1 MTRPVLL
8 VLTLVLVS
16 AQWLQAQVCRLSVA
30 GLNRNR
36 RVVGAISAECP
47 DPLHT
52 APFGNWGVT
61 SNFGPKRNGRQFD
74 GWCHDMRICDNA
86 GSCRNVCRDGWYE
99 WNSCTTHPLFQAPNC
114 TLYNTDNCTA
124 QVSTTDVNVL
134 GTQTVDLPAACPA
147 SNGIN
152 FDRGGCSEVAS
163 YSRNDNFMSMY
174 ELDPITGDELIQSV
188 YYPSIVVPLKCNA
201 WGCPIAGSD
210 WANPIAWQS
219 PSEPKVF
226 AEMAI
231 VVNSGAFL
239 DPSNVCRVTPVQLQ
253 AVSSASFRGGELAPD
268 SIATIFTGDVAVD
281 TEQAASQPLPATLS
295 GIQVRIADA
304 SGQSRTAGLIYV
316 SPRQIN
322 FVVPAAV
329 GEGTATLSVVAGN
342 TVRATG
348 QVNIVRSAPGLYTQA
363 GNGQGLAAAAGV
375 LVTADGR
382 QTSTTT
388 QPFDMGGPSDQFVL
402 VLFGT
407 GIRGVSSL
415 DAVRATVG
423 GIQAQVMYAGA
434 QATFAGLDQV
444 NLLVPRSLAG
454 RGVLDVAVTVD
465 GKPTNPVQVS
475 IR

>member
-8 VLTLVLVS
+8 ALTAAAFIAELS
-16 AQWLQAQVCRLSVA
+16 PAQVCRLSVA

-36 RVVGAISAECP
+36 RVVGPISAECP

-74 GWCHDMRICDNA
+74 GWCHDTRICDNA

-114 TLYNTDNCTA
+114 TLYNADNCTA
-124 QVSTTDVNVL
+124 QVSSTDVNVL

-147 SNGIN
+147 SNGTN
-152 FDRGGCSEVAS
+152 FDRGGCAEVSS
-163 YSRNDNFMSMY
+163 YSRSGNYMSMY
-174 ELDPITGDELIQSV
+174 ELDPVTGDELIQSV
-188 YYPSIVVPLKCNA
+188 YYPSIVVRLKCNA
-201 WGCPIAGSD
+201 WGCPVSGSD

-219 PSEPKVF
+219 PAEPKVF

-239 DPSNVCRVTPVQLQ
+239 DPSNVCRVTPIPLQ
-253 AVSSASFRGGELAPD
+253 AVSSASFRGGDLAPD

-281 TEQAASQPLPATLS
+281 TEQAASQPLPTTLG

-304 SGQSRTAGLIYV
+304 GGQPRTAGLIYV
-316 SPRQIN
+316 SLRQIN
-322 FVVPAAV
+322 FAVPAGV
-329 GEGTATLSVVAGN
+329 REGTATLTVMAGN
-342 TVRATG
+342 TVRAAG
-348 QVNIVRSAPGLYTQA
+348 QVNIVRSAPGIYTQA
-363 GNGQGLAAAAGV
+363 GNGQGLAAAAAV

-415 DAVRATVG
+415 NAVHATIG

-434 QATFAGLDQV
+434 QATFTGLDQV

-454 RGVLDVAVTVD
+454 RGVLDVALTVD
-465 GKPTNPVQVS
+465 GKSANLVQVAV
-475 IR
+475 R